1 MAVLRFECTPP
12 QSPASCPLSFILTG
26 FLIIYYNGLTIII
39 YLRMKGKTFMFQAA
53 KQTKVFQDV
62 VSQIQEAILDGRLKT
77 GDVLPSERQLKDMFN
92 ISRGTL
98 REALRV
104 LEQKGLIEIKLGVGG
119 GSVVKDLNADQVSEG
134 LALLIRSQKVSLNH
148 LAEFREDVE
157 GIVTARAAERHSKA
171 DISGIKALLDKA
183 RKCIDGGASQ
193 RNAFIEIDKQIH
205 MTLAEV
211 AQNPIYI
218 SVLHS
223 VHENIHRYYDRFLS
237 MEERE
242 LQENYQDLCDIVE
255 AVEKG
260 QADHARR
267 LARDHVRRFNQYMK
281 HREQAENEVTK
292 VSSD

>member
-1 MAVLRFECTPP
+1 
-12 QSPASCPLSFILTG
+12 
-26 FLIIYYNGLTIII
+26 
-39 YLRMKGKTFMFQAA
+39 MFQAA

-62 VSQIQEAILDGRLKT
+62 VAQIQEAILDGRLKT
-77 GDVLPSERQLKDMFN
+77 GDTLPSERQLKDMFN

-157 GIVTARAAERHSKA
+157 GIVAAHAAKRRTKE
-171 DISGIKALLDKA
+171 DISRLYELVEVA
-183 RKCIDGGASQ
+183 RNCVAGGTSQ

-205 MTLAEV
+205 MTLAQV
-211 AQNPIYI
+211 AKNPIYI

-242 LQENYQDLCDIVE
+242 LQENHQDLCDLVK
-255 AVEKG
+255 AVENG
-260 QADHARR
+260 QTDQARQ
-267 LARDHVRRFNQYMK
+267 LARGHVQRFNRYMK
-281 HREQAENEVTK
+281 KREQRTENRGQRTK
-292 VSSD
+292 DR

>member
-1 MAVLRFECTPP
+1 
-12 QSPASCPLSFILTG
+12 
-26 FLIIYYNGLTIII
+26 
-39 YLRMKGKTFMFQAA
+39 MFQAA

-62 VSQIQEAILDGRLKT
+62 VEQIQGAILDGRLKT
-77 GDVLPSERQLKDMFN
+77 GDTLPSERQLKEMFN

-119 GSVVKDLNADQVSEG
+119 GSVVKDVNAEQVSESLG
-134 LALLIRSQKVSLNH
+134 LLIQSQKVSLKH

-157 GIVTARAAERHSKA
+157 GIVAAHAAKRSTDA
-171 DISGIKALLDKA
+171 DIKQLKKLVEAA
-183 RKCIDGGASQ
+183 RRCVDGGTAQ
-193 RNAFIEIDKQIH
+193 RDAFIDIDKQIH
-205 MTLAEV
+205 MTLAQV

-223 VHENIHRYYDRFLS
+223 VHDNIHRYYDRFLS
-237 MEERE
+237 MDGPE
-242 LQENYQDLCDIVE
+242 LQENYRDLRNLVD

-267 LARDHVRRFNQYMK
+267 LARDHVHRFNQYMEK
-281 HREQAENEVTK
+281 RKREEASEDRSRRTENR
-292 VSSD
+292 

>member
-1 MAVLRFECTPP
+1 
-12 QSPASCPLSFILTG
+12 
-26 FLIIYYNGLTIII
+26 
-39 YLRMKGKTFMFQAA
+39 MFQTA

-62 VSQIQEAILDGRLKT
+62 VSQIQEAIFDGRLKT
-77 GDVLPSERQLKDMFN
+77 GDTLPSERQLKDMFN

-119 GSVVKDLNADQVSEG
+119 GSVVKNVNADQVSES

-157 GIVTARAAERHSKA
+157 GIVAAHAAERCTAA
-171 DISGIKALLDKA
+171 DILQLKELLA
-183 RKCIDGGASQ
+183 EAGKCIDRGTSQ

-205 MTLAEV
+205 MTLAAV

-223 VHENIHRYYDRFLS
+223 VHDNIHRYYEKYLS
-237 MEERE
+237 MEEPE
-242 LQENYQDLCDIVE
+242 LKENYRDLCDLVNL
-255 AVEKG
+255 VEKG
-260 QADHARR
+260 HADGARE
-267 LARDHVRRFNQYMK
+267 LARDHVHRFNQYMQRREREEEK
-281 HREQAENEVTK
+281 HLTK
-292 VSSD
+292 V

>member
-1 MAVLRFECTPP
+1 
-12 QSPASCPLSFILTG
+12 
-26 FLIIYYNGLTIII
+26 
-39 YLRMKGKTFMFQAA
+39 MFQAA

-62 VSQIQEAILDGRLKT
+62 VEQIQSAILDGRLKT
-77 GDVLPSERQLKDMFN
+77 GDTLPSERQLKEMFN

-119 GSVVKDLNADQVSEG
+119 GSVVKKVNAEQVSESLG
-134 LALLIRSQKVSLNH
+134 LLIQSQKVSLNH

-157 GIVTARAAERHSKA
+157 GIVAARAAKRSTNA
-171 DISGIKALLDKA
+171 DIEQLKKLVAAA
-183 RKCIDGGASQ
+183 RKCVDAGPAQ

-205 MTLAEV
+205 MTLARV
-211 AQNPIYI
+211 AENPIYI

-237 MEERE
+237 MDGPE
-242 LQENYQDLCDIVE
+242 LQENYQDLRDLVN
-255 AVEKG
+255 AVEKR
-260 QADHARR
+260 QVEDARR

-281 HREQAENEVTK
+281 TRKQEE
-292 VSSD
+292 

>member
-1 MAVLRFECTPP
+1 
-12 QSPASCPLSFILTG
+12 
-26 FLIIYYNGLTIII
+26 
-39 YLRMKGKTFMFQAA
+39 MFQTA

-62 VSQIQEAILDGRLKT
+62 VAQIQEAILDGRLKT
-77 GDVLPSERQLKDMFN
+77 GDTLPSERHLKDMFN

-119 GSVVKDLNADQVSEG
+119 GSVVKDVNADQVSES

-157 GIVTARAAERHSKA
+157 GIVAAHAAKRCTEA
-171 DISGIKALLDKA
+171 DILKLRELLNEA
-183 RKCIDGGASQ
+183 RKCIDQGTSQ
-193 RNAFIEIDKQIH
+193 RDAFIEIDKQIH
-205 MTLAEV
+205 MTLAAV

-223 VHENIHRYYDRFLS
+223 VHENIHRYYEKYLS

-242 LQENYQDLCDIVE
+242 LKENYEDLSDLVNT
-255 AVEKG
+255 VEKG
-260 QADHARR
+260 QADKARD
-267 LARDHVRRFNQYMK
+267 LARDHVHRFNQYMK
-281 HREQAENEVTK
+281 RREQAEEQKVTK
-292 VSSD
+292 L

>member
-1 MAVLRFECTPP
+1 
-12 QSPASCPLSFILTG
+12 
-26 FLIIYYNGLTIII
+26 
-39 YLRMKGKTFMFQAA
+39 MFQAA

-62 VSQIQEAILDGRLKT
+62 VTQIQEAILDGRLKT
-77 GDVLPSERQLKDMFN
+77 GDTLPSERQLKDMFN

-157 GIVTARAAERHSKA
+157 GIVTARAAERHSRA
-171 DISGIKALLDKA
+171 DIFGIRELLHRA
-183 RKCIDGGASQ
+183 RKCIDGGTSH
-193 RNAFIEIDKQIH
+193 RDAFIEIDKQIH
-205 MTLAEV
+205 MTLAEI

-237 MEERE
+237 MEEGE

-255 AVEKG
+255 AVDKG
-260 QADHARR
+260 QTEHARR
-267 LARDHVRRFNQYMK
+267 LARDHVRRFNQYMTNRK
-281 HREQAENEVTK
+281 QITEDRGQGTENR
-292 VSSD
+292 

>member
-1 MAVLRFECTPP
+1 
-12 QSPASCPLSFILTG
+12 
-26 FLIIYYNGLTIII
+26 
-39 YLRMKGKTFMFQAA
+39 MFQTA

-62 VSQIQEAILDGRLKT
+62 VAQIQDAILDGRLKT
-77 GDVLPSERQLKDMFN
+77 GDTLPSERQLKEMFS

-119 GSVVKDLNADQVSEG
+119 GSVVKDVNADQISDG
-134 LALLIRSQKVSLNH
+134 LGLLIRSQKVSLNH

-157 GIVTARAAERHSKA
+157 GIVAARAASRHSKK
-171 DISGIKALLDKA
+171 DISGLKALLSKA
-183 RKCIDGGASQ
+183 RTCIDGGTSQ

-205 MTLAEV
+205 LSLAQI
-211 AQNPIYI
+211 AQNPIYL

-223 VHENIHRYYDRFLS
+223 VHDNIHRYYDRFLS

-242 LQENYQDLCDIVE
+242 LQENYQDLCDLVE

-260 QADHARR
+260 QTDQARR
-267 LARDHVRRFNQYMK
+267 LARSHVRRFNQYMEK
-281 HREQAENEVTK
+281 RKIEEASKLKNA
-292 VSSD
+292 